1 MSIEDAILANERLL
15 DAALEQVNSNIASL
29 VARLADDGNGRFLS
43 DSISLQ
49 QALDTR
55 IEIAKAMQPYND
67 AINQVTD
74 TYIEAAR
81 NASDEAAALGIPA
94 AFTQADAD
102 LIDAMI
108 SGTRQQLISAGI
120 DLSGRLSEQLYLSV
134 AAGGDKAD
142 MMEIIRQG
150 VIGKTTKRGRPLANH
165 AKTLAQDAYM
175 NVDSVVT
182 MRIADNNGLDKFL
195 YVGSLVRDSRQWCK
209 DHVHRVFTREEINTV
224 WGSSQW
230 QGKAPGA
237 PFVVRGGY
245 NCEHHF
251 RIVAG
256 K

>member
-1 MSIEDAILANERLL
+1 MSIEDAVSANERIL

-67 AINQVTD
+67 AVTQVTD

-81 NASDEAAALGIPA
+81 NAAAEAAALGIPV

-102 LIDAMI
+102 LIDAMV

-120 DLSGRLSEQLYLSV
+120 DLSGRISEQLYLSV
-134 AAGGDKAD
+134 AAGGNKAD
-142 MMEIIRQG
+142 MVEIIRQG
-150 VIGKTTKRGRPLANH
+150 VIGKTTKRGKPLANH

-175 NVDSVVT
+175 NMDSVVT
-182 MRIADNNGLDKFL
+182 MRIADNNGLDRFIYK
-195 YVGSLVRDSRQWCK
+195 GSLVRDSRQWCK
-209 DHVHRVFTREEINTV
+209 DHVNRVFTREEIEA
-224 WGSSQW
+224 WAGQSW
-230 QGKAPGA
+230 QGKAPGD
-237 PFVVRGGY
+237 PFVVRAGY
-245 NCEHHF
+245 NCQHHW
-251 RIVAG
+251 RIVVG